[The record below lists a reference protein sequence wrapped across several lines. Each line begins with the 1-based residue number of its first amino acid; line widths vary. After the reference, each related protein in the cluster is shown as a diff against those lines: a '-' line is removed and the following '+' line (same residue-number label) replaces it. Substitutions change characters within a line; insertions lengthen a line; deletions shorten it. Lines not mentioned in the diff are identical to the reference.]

1 MRRTFGVLV
10 GCCLLLSLLAA
21 PAAAARTAGTLVD
34 CRAGADLQAAIT
46 AATPGDTLLVR
57 GTCTGNF
64 IAYKDLVFEGV
75 GPIRRSRAHRR
86 SSQDAGGECVH
97 LSLWDGDESRGSVS
111 ARPKCRCTEPDR
123 ERQLIPP
130 RPSASPTVPVG
141 RSCTGCAQVP
151 FARSGTVKSL
161 APPIVAL
168 LPCRR

>member
-75 GPIRRSRAHRR
+75 GPDPTITSAPAIQPRCRR
-86 SSQDAGGECVH
+86 GVC
-97 LSLWDGDESRGSVS
+97 
-111 ARPKCRCTEPDR
+111 
-123 ERQLIPP
+123 
-130 RPSASPTVPVG
+130 SPVAVG
-141 RSCTGCAQVP
+141 R
-151 FARSGTVKSL
+151 
-161 APPIVAL
+161 
-168 LPCRR
+168 